1 VTNLKIGNIKKKT
14 TGMRVDRVEHKV
26 KCDVLF
32 HCLGAGFG
40 KLLCKFIKKVFFAMW
55 SSLLSA
61 H

>member
-14 TGMRVDRVEHKV
+14 TGMRGDRVEHKV

-40 KLLCKFIKKVFFAMW
+40 KLLCKFIKKVFFAM
-55 SSLLSA
+55 
-61 H
+61 